1 MGNFNINKL
10 RKNTNVP
17 ILFGVDFSTDHLC
30 YGLNYA
36 IYILIHVTPINIIFK
51 ITRIHKNTSMQLQI
65 SECAKTIIIIFVSSY
80 FMFYNLIGAYFAHF
94 QQYSLRFGNDRLL
107 VYQKCRNA
115 LYFMGDPFSKIV
127 DNEIDKT
134 LLVKDKQS
142 WIYRNA

>member
-1 MGNFNINKL
+1 MVLIRDETLELYFRNEAKKITCVKIKWEILINKL

-94 QQYSLRFGNDRLL
+94 Q
-107 VYQKCRNA
+107 
-115 LYFMGDPFSKIV
+115 
-127 DNEIDKT
+127 
-134 LLVKDKQS
+134 
-142 WIYRNA
+142 